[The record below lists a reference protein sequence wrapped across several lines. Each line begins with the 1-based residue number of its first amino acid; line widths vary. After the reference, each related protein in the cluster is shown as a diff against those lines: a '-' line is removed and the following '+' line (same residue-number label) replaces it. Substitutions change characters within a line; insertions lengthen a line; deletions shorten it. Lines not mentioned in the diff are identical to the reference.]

1 MKCSHASAVGPI
13 DAEQKF
19 YLESRG
25 VPDEI
30 AEALVVKG
38 FFADVLE
45 DLPLAHV
52 GELINSRIEEFLSL
66 DRQR

>member
-1 MKCSHASAVGPI
+1 MKFSNASALVPI
-13 DAEQKF
+13 DCEQKF

-52 GELINSRIEEFLSL
+52 GELINGRIEEFLSL